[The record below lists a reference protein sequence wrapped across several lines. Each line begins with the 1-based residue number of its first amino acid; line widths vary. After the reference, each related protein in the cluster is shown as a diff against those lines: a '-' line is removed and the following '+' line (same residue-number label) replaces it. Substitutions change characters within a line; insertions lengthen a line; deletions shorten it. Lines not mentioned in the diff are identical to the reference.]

1 MPTVVEVLKKTEA
14 FLAQR
19 GVPQPRR
26 EAELLL
32 GHVMGVDR
40 VQVYLSFDKP
50 LAEAELAAIRPL
62 VTRRGRRE
70 PLGWILGSVGFHM
83 LDDVLVHPG
92 VLVPRPDTEALVEA
106 VLACIP
112 EGGEEPVFVADV
124 GCGSGAAGLAVAVAR
139 PQVRLYALDLS
150 DAALENTRANVEA
163 LGLDKRVGVLKSDLL
178 QAIPEHRPIDWVISN
193 PPYIA
198 RAVLDGL
205 EPEVAAH
212 EPRLALDGGPDG
224 LDVYRRLI
232 PAAAAKARRGVLV
245 EIGHDQGEAVA
256 ALSRDAGL
264 VEVTVR
270 PDLGGR
276 DRVVS
281 GRVPA

>member
-1 MPTVVEVLKKTEA
+1 VPTVVEVLKKTEA

-32 GHVMGVDR
+32 GHVMGVGR

-50 LAEAELAAIRPL
+50 LAEPELAAIRPL

-106 VLACIP
+106 ALARIP
-112 EGGEEPVFVADV
+112 EGDDAPVYVADV
-124 GCGSGAAGLAVAVAR
+124 GCGTGAVGLAVAAAR
-139 PQVRLYALDLS
+139 SQVRLYALDLS

-163 LGLDKRVGVLKSDLL
+163 LGLGSRVGVLKSDLL
-178 QAIPEHRPIDWVISN
+178 QGVPERRPIDWVLSN

-205 EPEVAAH
+205 EPEVAEH

-224 LDVYRRLI
+224 LEVYRRLV
-232 PAAAAKARRGVLV
+232 PEAAARARQGVLV

-256 ALSRDAGL
+256 TIFRETGL
-264 VEVTVR
+264 TEVTVS

-281 GRVPA
+281 GTRAR